1 MASYPK
7 TFTAN
12 NFIQQEDGRYM
23 ATILGTTHGLGIAFG
38 VTRVQ
43 KRRTDMT
50 WENVIPC
57 YEVTQDGD
65 FKLYVEETGI
75 YRVYLSED

>member
-7 TFTAN
+7 TFTTN
-12 NFIQQEDGRYM
+12 NFILQEDGRYK
-23 ATILGTTHGLGIAFG
+23 ATIPGTTHGLGIAYG

-43 KRRTDMT
+43 KRREDMT
-50 WENVIPC
+50 WENVISC
-57 YEVTQDGD
+57 HEVMSNGD
-65 FKLYVEETGI
+65 FNLYVNETGI